1 MTAAQLLLLSS
12 SRANNSGYL
21 ENSRPWIAEHI
32 GARELLFIPFAG
44 VTIDWDEYLQ
54 RVQDALGPVGIRV
67 TGIHQA
73 SNAQHAVREAQAI
86 AVGGGNTFHL
96 LKTLYDWQL
105 LALIRERVLAGVPY
119 VGWSA
124 GSNIAAPTICTTN
137 DMPIV
142 EPDSFAALNLLP
154 FQINPHYSDFVP
166 PNFHGE
172 TREQRLQEFLAA
184 NPSRQV
190 IALREGSALKRAGKQ
205 LTLLGTEPALRF
217 RHKQALELLPG
228 PDLSPLLDC

>member
-1 MTAAQLLLLSS
+1 MTAPNLLLLSS

-21 ENSRPWIAEHI
+21 ESSRDWIAEHV
-32 GARELLFIPFAG
+32 GDRELLFVPFAG
-44 VTIDWDEYLQ
+44 VTVDWDEYLQ
-54 RVQDALGPVGIRV
+54 RVQEALDPVGVRV
-67 TGIHQA
+67 TGIHRA
-73 SNAQHAVREAQAI
+73 SNAQQAVREAQAI
-86 AVGGGNTFHL
+86 AVGGGNTFQL
-96 LKTLYDWQL
+96 LKTIYDWQL
-105 LALIRERVLAGVPY
+105 LDLIRERVLAGVPY

-142 EPDSFAALNLLP
+142 EPASFAALNLLP

-184 NPSRQV
+184 NPSKQV
-190 IALREGSALKRAGKQ
+190 IALREGSALKRRSNT
-205 LTLLGTEPALRF
+205 LTLLGSEPALRF
-217 RHKQALELLPG
+217 QHKKSLELLHG
-228 PDLSPLLDC
+228 PDLSHLLG